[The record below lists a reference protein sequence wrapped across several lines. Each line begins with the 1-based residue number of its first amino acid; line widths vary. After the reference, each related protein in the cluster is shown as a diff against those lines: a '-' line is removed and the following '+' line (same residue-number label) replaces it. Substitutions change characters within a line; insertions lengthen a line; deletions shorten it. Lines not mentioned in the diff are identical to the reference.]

1 MLNEEQTSHL
11 KQYIYSIATIS
22 IDEARRHAGIDKPF
36 LKQKHMAEWFDIS
49 VNTLN
54 KWERQGLPTI
64 TIDGIKLYSKDEV
77 SKWVLS
83 HQK

>member
-36 LKQKHMAEWFDIS
+36 FEAKTYGRM
-49 VNTLN
+49 V
-54 KWERQGLPTI
+54 
-64 TIDGIKLYSKDEV
+64 
-77 SKWVLS
+77 
-83 HQK
+83 